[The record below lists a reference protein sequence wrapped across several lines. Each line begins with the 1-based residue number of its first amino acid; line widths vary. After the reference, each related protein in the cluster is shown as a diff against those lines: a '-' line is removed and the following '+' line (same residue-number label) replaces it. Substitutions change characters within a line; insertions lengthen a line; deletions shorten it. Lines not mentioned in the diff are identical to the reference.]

1 MDTALPFP
9 KTVLTICLYEEIR
22 HSKSV
27 YWGNSTGIYSTL
39 PITSLKTP
47 LKGTKALIIE
57 LLTKQPGT
65 TQESIAI
72 QTGKSIYTI
81 KEHFKWL
88 KDNKQ
93 ISRIGTDKAG
103 YLFII
108 ND

>member
-9 KTVLTICLYEEIR
+9 KTVLTICLYEEVR
-22 HSKSV
+22 NSRSV
-27 YWGNSTGIYSTL
+27 YWGNRTGIYSTQ
-39 PITSLKTP
+39 PITPLKTP

-57 LLTKQPGT
+57 LLAKQPGA
-65 TQESIAI
+65 TQESIAV

-88 KDNKQ
+88 KDNKL
-93 ISRIGTDKAG
+93 IRRIGTDKAG
-103 YLFII
+103 YWLII